1 MGTIR
6 IGIVGSRNFG
16 DLTRVSKLV
25 RILKETKGDFVLVS
39 GGAKGVDRAA
49 AKAAKDLGLEVVEH
63 LPDPDVKPLVKAAK
77 ERNTKIV
84 EDSDLVFAFWS
95 VNAESTGT
103 VDTMYKALMAGKLI
117 GLYTP
122 KGAFENSYVTGP
134 E

>member
-1 MGTIR
+1 MGKLR

-16 DLTRVSKLV
+16 DLVRVAKLV
-25 RILKETKGDFVLVS
+25 EILKETKGDFVLVS

-49 AKAAKDLGLEVVEH
+49 AAAARARGLEVVEH
-63 LPDPDVKPLVKAAK
+63 LPKEDVKPFAKAAM

-84 EDSDLVFAFWS
+84 EDSDFIFAFWS
-95 VNAESTGT
+95 VTKESTGT
-103 VDTMYKALMAGKLI
+103 VDTMRKALMAGKLVGI
-117 GLYTP
+117 YTP